1 MDDHFLPLTFPFRGV
16 DVSEETLRQPQGT
29 TPVGQNVRAFDA
41 ADDRLRGGSRSGIS
55 RFIDEQV
62 SGENLIQFLGAV
74 VTTTDEAMGWVFE
87 GRDFGFTGVYGS
99 IGFYGGIGG
108 VGGDIDVNGGGG
120 YQSTLSYNK
129 PKYHLEVEASNPT
142 GTVGSGETITGR
154 FKDENG
160 DPPDWEP
167 DERRVVELR
176 TTPTGSDGDLVQA
189 GTNFAG
195 VATFNVANASVEDVV
210 YRGKDITKR
219 KDSTNSASIEWQ
231 SGNVWTL
238 AENGTGDTGPFSVAI
253 GVTVQLVANVS
264 PGQTLDYRRFQSVDG
279 GSETEVVGGTASAP
293 SGDGS
298 PHFYTSG
305 DPRVMVVRVQGT
317 IDGVSSNTVT
327 IIWS

>member
-1 MDDHFLPLTFPFRGV
+1 MPDKFLPLKFPFRGV
-16 DVSEETLRQPQGT
+16 DVSQETLTQPPDT
-29 TPVGQNVRAFDA
+29 SPVGQNVRAYDA
-41 ADDRLRGGSRSGIS
+41 GQDRRRGGSRAGIS
-55 RFIDEQV
+55 RFIDDQV
-62 SGENLIQFLGAV
+62 SGENLIQFLGTI
-74 VTTTDEAMGWVFE
+74 VTTTDEAMGWAFE

-99 IGFYGGIGG
+99 IGFITGISGAGGEIE
-108 VGGDIDVNGGGG
+108 VNGGGG
-120 YQSTLSYNK
+120 YQSNLSYNK
-129 PKYHLEVEASNPT
+129 PKFHLELEASAAIES
-142 GTVGSGETITGR
+142 VGAAATITAR
-154 FKDENG
+154 FKDESG

-264 PGQTLDYRRFQSVDG
+264 PGQTLDYRRF
-279 GSETEVVGGTASAP
+279 
-293 SGDGS
+293 
-298 PHFYTSG
+298 
-305 DPRVMVVRVQGT
+305 
-317 IDGVSSNTVT
+317 
-327 IIWS
+327 